1 MNKIGFSKSI
11 LPVLWKL
18 NKISPAINVKINH
31 ENWEDFL
38 VKRQTFWSIGG
49 KVCVK
54 SAHVKIANKTIHE
67 KFLQK
72 SVLNLKINVFLIKF
86 KPKDRIS
93 EQRLQKKSAICLVK
107 KKSQKSKK

>member
-1 MNKIGFSKSI
+1 M
-11 LPVLWKL
+11 
-18 NKISPAINVKINH
+18 
-31 ENWEDFL
+31 

-54 SAHVKIANKTIHE
+54 SAHVKIALVKIANKTIQE

-72 SVLNLKINVFLIKF
+72 SVLNLKISVFLIKF
-86 KPKDRIS
+86 KPKDRVS

-107 KKSQKSKK
+107 KKTLKSKK